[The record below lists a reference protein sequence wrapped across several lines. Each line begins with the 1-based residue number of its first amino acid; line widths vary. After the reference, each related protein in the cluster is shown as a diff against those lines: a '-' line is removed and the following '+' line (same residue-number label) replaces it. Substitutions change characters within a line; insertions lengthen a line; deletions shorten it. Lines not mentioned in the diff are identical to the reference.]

1 MQDCGRWE
9 EPESLPPGP
18 GHRGP
23 PRLGETDAESG
34 GNADPA
40 AEVAPRHGE
49 LPRLW
54 WCELHAT
61 VLMLMPSR
69 RRAGGVELK
78 VTVKLF
84 ASLGQYL
91 PSGAKRNQ
99 VEMEFP
105 EGTTPADV
113 VERLN
118 VPRDLAHLVI
128 LNGVF
133 LPPSERGTRVLAER
147 EELAIFPP
155 VAGG

>member
-1 MQDCGRWE
+1 MMRSITDDANLS
-9 EPESLPPGP
+9 PVVDA
-18 GHRGP
+18 RGK
-23 PRLGETDAESG
+23 
-34 GNADPA
+34 
-40 AEVAPRHGE
+40 
-49 LPRLW
+49 
-54 WCELHAT
+54 
-61 VLMLMPSR
+61 
-69 RRAGGVELK
+69 AGLK

-99 VEMEFP
+99 IEMEFP

-118 VPRDLAHLVI
+118 VPRELAHLVI
-128 LNGVF
+128 LDGVF
-133 LPPSERGTRVLAER
+133 LPPSERRTRVLSER

>member
-1 MQDCGRWE
+1 MVVRAALDDANVASGLSTLGR
-9 EPESLPPGP
+9 
-18 GHRGP
+18 
-23 PRLGETDAESG
+23 SG
-34 GNADPA
+34 
-40 AEVAPRHGE
+40 
-49 LPRLW
+49 
-54 WCELHAT
+54 
-61 VLMLMPSR
+61 
-69 RRAGGVELK
+69 LK

-91 PSGAKRNQ
+91 PSGAIRNQ
-99 VEMEFP
+99 IEMEFP

-128 LNGVF
+128 VNGVF
-133 LPPSERGTRVLAER
+133 VPPSERTTRALAEH

>member
-1 MQDCGRWE
+1 M
-9 EPESLPPGP
+9 
-18 GHRGP
+18 
-23 PRLGETDAESG
+23 
-34 GNADPA
+34 
-40 AEVAPRHGE
+40 
-49 LPRLW
+49 
-54 WCELHAT
+54 
-61 VLMLMPSR
+61 
-69 RRAGGVELK
+69 K

-91 PSGAKRNQ
+91 PAGAKRNQ

-105 EGTTPADV
+105 VGVTPADV

-128 LNGVF
+128 VNGVF
-133 LPPSERGTRVLAER
+133 VPPSERATRTLAER

>member
-1 MQDCGRWE
+1 MK
-9 EPESLPPGP
+9 LF
-18 GHRGP
+18 
-23 PRLGETDAESG
+23 A
-34 GNADPA
+34 
-40 AEVAPRHGE
+40 
-49 LPRLW
+49 
-54 WCELHAT
+54 
-61 VLMLMPSR
+61 SR
-69 RRAGGVELK
+69 SINDSRK

-84 ASLGQYL
+84 ASLQYL
-91 PSGAKRNQ
+91 PSGAYRNQ
-99 VEMEFP
+99 IEMEFP

-133 LPPSERGTRVLAER
+133 LPPSERATRILAER

>member
-1 MQDCGRWE
+1 MMRSISDGANLS
-9 EPESLPPGP
+9 PVVDA
-18 GHRGP
+18 RG
-23 PRLGETDAESG
+23 
-34 GNADPA
+34 
-40 AEVAPRHGE
+40 EVG
-49 LPRLW
+49 
-54 WCELHAT
+54 
-61 VLMLMPSR
+61 
-69 RRAGGVELK
+69 LK

-91 PSGAKRNQ
+91 PTGAKRNQ
-99 VEMEFP
+99 IDLEFP

-128 LNGVF
+128 VNGVF
-133 LPPSERGTRVLAER
+133 VPPSERSTRALAER